1 MKNTTLTRKLS
12 VLVLAL
18 LGQVALASAADAQG
32 GWIRVSGT
40 PSASAAQAAAAP
52 AAPVAPTAAAPTAQT
67 AKPTTMVDIERKLES
82 LKYDVGPADGQVDEQ
97 THSAIM
103 AFQKVHGL
111 ERTGG
116 LTDPVTNQIMVT
128 QGPPP
133 PMVPNGEPNRIE
145 VSLGRQVLFLYTN
158 GSLNRILP
166 VASGTSET
174 PTPTGEFRIFRQESG
189 WHTSHLGRL
198 HNAQYFVGGYAIH
211 GSTSVPPEPASHGC
225 IRIPM
230 TASEWFP
237 SQVTKGMQVVILEN

>member
-1 MKNTTLTRKLS
+1 MKNTTLTRKLAT
-12 VLVLAL
+12 LVLAL
-18 LGQVALASAADAQG
+18 LGQVALASAAVAQG
-32 GWIRVSGT
+32 GWISVSGAQ
-40 PSASAAQAAAAP
+40 SAPAAQTAAAP
-52 AAPVAPTAAAPTAQT
+52 AAPTSAAPTAQT
-67 AKPTTMVDIERKLES
+67 APLTMVDIERKLES
-82 LKYDVGPADGQVDEQ
+82 LRYDVGPVDGQVDEQ
-97 THSAIM
+97 AQSAIM

-111 ERTGG
+111 ERTGV
-116 LTDPVTNQIMVT
+116 LTDPVTNQIMAT

-133 PMVPNGEPNRIE
+133 PLVPSGEPNRIE

-166 VASGTSET
+166 VSSGTSET

-198 HNAQYFVGGYAIH
+198 HNAQYFVGGYAMH

-237 SQVTKGMQVVILEN
+237 SQVAKGMQVLIIEN

>member
-1 MKNTTLTRKLS
+1 MKNTTLIRKLS
-12 VLVLAL
+12 AFVLAL
-18 LGQVALASAADAQG
+18 LGGQVALSAAAGAQG
-32 GWIRVSGT
+32 WISVSGA
-40 PSASAAQAAAAP
+40 PPAPAAQTA
-52 AAPVAPTAAAPTAQT
+52 AAPVAQTAAPSAAPTSAP
-67 AKPTTMVDIERKLES
+67 KPTTMLDIERKLES
-82 LKYDVGPADGQVDEQ
+82 LRYDVGPADGQVDEQ

-116 LTDPVTNQIMVT
+116 LTDPVTNQIMAT

-166 VASGTSET
+166 VAAGTSET